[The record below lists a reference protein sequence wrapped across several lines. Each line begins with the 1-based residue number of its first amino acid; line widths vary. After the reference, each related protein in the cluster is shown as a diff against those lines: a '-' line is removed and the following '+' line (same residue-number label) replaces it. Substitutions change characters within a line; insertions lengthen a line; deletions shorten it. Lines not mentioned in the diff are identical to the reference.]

1 PPARWGPVARP
12 TAAPLGTGGTEDPV
26 RVAFT
31 AAAGPAVVVA
41 RSDMRGRFRLV
52 ANVVDNVPLPE
63 PMPKLPVGHAVW
75 KPRPDFRTSTT
86 CWLTAG
92 AAHHTV
98 MSSQVGIAEFREFA
112 RMSEVELLTIDEN
125 TTIESFER
133 EVRANAAYYRLNQP
147 L

>member
-1 PPARWGPVARP
+1 
-12 TAAPLGTGGTEDPV
+12 
-26 RVAFT
+26 
-31 AAAGPAVVVA
+31 
-41 RSDMRGRFRLV
+41 M
-52 ANVVDNVPLPE
+52 PLPE

-112 RMSEVELLTIDEN
+112 RISEIELLTIDEN

>member
-1 PPARWGPVARP
+1 MSILRKLLVG
-12 TAAPLGTGGTEDPV
+12 L
-26 RVAFT
+26 
-31 AAAGPAVVVA
+31 AVVL
-41 RSDMRGRFRLV
+41 G
-52 ANVVDNVPLPE
+52 
-63 PMPKLPVGHAVW
+63 
-75 KPRPDFRTSTT
+75 
-86 CWLTAG
+86 LTAG